1 MAQATSESL
10 EYLLRQQSKVKNH
23 KSLVKVV
30 RAHTRELKRQRRAKT
45 DETAIQVL
53 GEVSKELIRAVGNTA
68 AGVSQAHGTAI
79 GAWLGNPDPLTWA
92 GGAAAFALYIFWLE
106 HVLGTLGDKLGI
118 PFIKDLL
125 PSLKAGALISDV
137 ADAVKSAA
145 DALTPDPLELP
156 ANPVPAPGQDPI
168 VNPPAP
174 NCVTHWVVKAEGI
187 TGFSNLLPI
196 FQFPLGPWNFNKKED
211 AMLKFNIIRLLVHS
225 SQVLEV
231 RTCTS
236 WNGLIT
242 EQVTVIAKA

>member
-1 MAQATSESL
+1 MSQESVD
-10 EYLLRQQSKVKNH
+10 YLLRQQSKVRQPKT
-23 KSLVKVV
+23 LVKVV
-30 RAHTRELKRQRRAKT
+30 RAHTRELKRASKREHEKA
-45 DETAIQVL
+45 QVEAL
-53 GEVSKELIRAVGNTA
+53 GGIAQELIRGVAQTA
-68 AGVSQAHGTAI
+68 QGVARAHGTAI

-137 ADAVKSAA
+137 GDAVKSAV
-145 DALTPDPLELP
+145 DALTPAPLELP